1 MGINGIGYENYVN
14 SNYDNG
20 EELGNVAAIPALS
33 KDKGIEE
40 AAKTSPTGKTE
51 CQTCKNRRYQDG
63 SDEMVSFKSPAHISP
78 EAAPAAVRAH
88 EGEHV
93 SNAYK
98 KAARED
104 GQVLQASVAIHTAI
118 CPECGRSY
126 VSGGTTTTKIAYK
139 EENPYEKN
147 LKGYHANA
155 VIGDNVDTYA
165 K

>member
-1 MGINGIGYENYVN
+1 MGVNGIGYENYVN
-14 SNYDNG
+14 GNLG
-20 EELGNVAAIPALS
+20 KAEELGNAAAIPALS

-40 AAKTSPTGKTE
+40 AGKTSPTEKTE
-51 CQTCKNRRYQDG
+51 CQTCKNRKYQDG
-63 SDEMVSFKSPAHISP
+63 SEEMVSFKAPSHISP
-78 EAAPAAVRAH
+78 EAAGSSVRAH

-98 KAARED
+98 KAAQGNGR
-104 GQVLQASVAIHTAI
+104 VLQASVAIHTSI

-155 VIGDNVDTYA
+155 TTGDNVDTYA
-165 K
+165 E